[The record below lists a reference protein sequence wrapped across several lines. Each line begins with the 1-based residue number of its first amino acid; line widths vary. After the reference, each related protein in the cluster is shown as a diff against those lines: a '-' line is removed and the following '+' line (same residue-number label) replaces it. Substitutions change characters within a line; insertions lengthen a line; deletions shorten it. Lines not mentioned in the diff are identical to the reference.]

1 MNFPKDLAT
10 YIGNNI
16 SSLTL
21 GDNLF
26 YNTPIKDNDV
36 IPNKSV
42 FIFSTS
48 NKKPDRSFGGCIEIR
63 YPKVVILVRSDIEGS
78 IDGNELET
86 ANDLTESIYTT
97 IQSATIAGY
106 EDIVVMNSVFQQI
119 NKDDENRHIFSNT
132 VQSMKA
138 STP

>member
-1 MNFPKDLAT
+1 MNFPKDIAT
-10 YIGNNI
+10 FINNNI

-21 GDNLF
+21 GTNLF

-36 IPNKSV
+36 IPNLSV
-42 FIFSTS
+42 FVYNASS
-48 NKKPDRSFGGCIEIR
+48 SKPDRSFNGCVEIR
-63 YPKVVILVRSDIEGS
+63 YPKVIILVRSNIEGS

-86 ANDLTESIYTT
+86 ANDITESIYSLV
-97 IQSATIAGY
+97 QSATITGY
-106 EDIVVMNSVFQQI
+106 KDIKFMNSIFQQV

-132 VQSMKA
+132 VQGMKV